1 MMRRH
6 RGSSAD
12 GSPGRRSGSA
22 DWGPPPTINIDSARP
37 QITIAP
43 SAVHPETRGHR
54 RSISSVLRRL
64 AAPLIA
70 IAALNACG
78 GGDGRTVL
86 TVYSPHGKEIL
97 EYYEA
102 GFEAANPDVD
112 VQWVDMGSQEVLERL
127 RAEKVNPQADV
138 WFGAPA
144 DLFERAAAESL
155 LAAYRP
161 TWADAVAADSHDPSN
176 LWFGTYLTPEVIG
189 YNTEL
194 VTEAEAPKDWD
205 DVLDPRWK
213 GKVIIRDP
221 IASGSMRAIFGAQMV
236 RSMRETGSPQAGYDW
251 LRRLDANT
259 KEYTYNPTILY
270 TKLARGEGLITL
282 YNMPDIAL
290 LKQQRGMQIG
300 YVIPESGTPL
310 LVDAIAIVSRPSS
323 GDSAATARSEIARRY
338 YEFVTTPRALYT
350 AADSFL
356 RIPARTDL
364 VPDSLPQWIREAN
377 ELIKPMP
384 LDRALLADSLDA
396 WMTYWDRNIRNQ
408 GGKGEGR

>member
-1 MMRRH
+1 MWARSRS
-6 RGSSAD
+6 RGA
-12 GSPGRRSGSA
+12 SPGLDG
-22 DWGPPPTINIDSARP
+22 WGPPPTTNIDSALS
-37 QITIAP
+37 QITIVP
-43 SAVHPETRGHR
+43 SVVQPESRRQR
-54 RSISSVLRRL
+54 RSIRSACLRL
-64 AAPLIA
+64 VAPLVAIVA
-70 IAALNACG
+70 IAALNGCG

-86 TVYSPHGKEIL
+86 TVYSPHGKELL
-97 EYYEA
+97 EYYET

-155 LAAYRP
+155 LTAYRP
-161 TWADAVAADSHDPSN
+161 TWGDAVAAESHDPSN

-194 VTEAEAPKDWD
+194 VTTAEAPKDWD

-251 LRRLDANT
+251 LLRLDANT

-270 TKLARGEGLITL
+270 TKLARGEGLVTL

-290 LKQQRGMQIG
+290 LEQRRGMQIG
-300 YVIPESGTPL
+300 YVIPKSGTPL
-310 LVDAIAIVSRPSS
+310 LVDAIAIVNRPSS
-323 GDSAATARSEIARRY
+323 GDSAATARAEIARRY
-338 YEFVTTPRALYT
+338 YEFVTTPPALYT

-364 VPDSLPQWIREAN
+364 VSDSLPQWIREAN
-377 ELIKPMP
+377 ELITPMP

-408 GGKGEGR
+408 GGKDEGR